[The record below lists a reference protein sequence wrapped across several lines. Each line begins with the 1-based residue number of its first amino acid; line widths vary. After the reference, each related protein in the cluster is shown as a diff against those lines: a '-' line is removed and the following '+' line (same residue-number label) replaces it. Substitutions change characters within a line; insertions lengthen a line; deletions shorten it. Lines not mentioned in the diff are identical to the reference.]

1 MRFSMFA
8 LPPLLSAAFSL
19 GLLVHARSRGRG
31 AARGPLSIVLA
42 GLGVWSLGSA
52 FEILLVAPGAQI
64 WATKL
69 SYLGVVSVA
78 PALAVAAARATGRGD
93 WLGPGRLALMAL
105 PPLVTLG
112 LAFTNEL
119 HGFIWSEIRVDT
131 AGPFPAL
138 AVSHGPWFWVHWSY
152 SNVCLVAASALLIQH
167 YLRFWGEQRTL
178 ALAALCGISAPWLA
192 NLVYVA
198 GWGPV
203 PHLDLTP
210 FAFTV
215 TGIVLAWIFQRHGAF
230 ELVPVARGAI
240 LESMADGVI
249 VVDASGRMVDANPA
263 ARALLGIPE
272 DAPSDQVDEILVDH
286 PEIAHELFGRE
297 VGRRE
302 ISRVVGEARSTW
314 ELVLS
319 TLRDRSG
326 EPCGRV
332 AVIRDITQQVGRDR
346 ALQES
351 EGRKA
356 AILDASLDMIVGM
369 DAEGRIVEFNPAAVA
384 AFGYARRDVLGQ
396 PLVSLLIPPTLRE
409 RFHAGLTRHHDT
421 GQSRLLGRR
430 VEMMAMR
437 ADGSEFPVELAAVE
451 SKIGGRPVFTAF
463 LRDLSERKQAEE
475 ERRALEAQMQQTQKL
490 ESLGVLAGG
499 IAHDFN
505 NLLTAV
511 LGNATLARSEIPD
524 DSPAGDTLEQIERA
538 AQRAAELCT
547 QMLAYS
553 GRGRLT
559 LERVDLSGLVQEM
572 ADLLRASISK
582 RVQLS
587 LDITSALPA
596 LEGDPTQLR
605 QIAMNLITNAS
616 EAIPEE
622 GGAITVRTGS
632 TIGNRAY
639 LVEHS
644 WGEDLPRG
652 EYVFLEVSD
661 SGCGMDEDTQSKI
674 FEPFFTT
681 KFTGRGLGMAAVL
694 GIVRRHGGAIQ
705 VSSEPGC
712 GSIFRV
718 LLPIREVRATPDAP
732 VAVRHVERREGTILV
747 VDDEPVVRKV
757 VARMLERAG
766 HTVLVAASGFEG
778 VERFTACADEIA
790 AVVVDLTMPDI
801 GGDEVLA
808 RIRRLHPG
816 VPVVLMSGYTQED
829 FDTQFTGKERVA
841 FLHKP
846 FRDGELSAALEGAWR
861 AEPERQ
867 R

>member
-19 GLLVHARSRGRG
+19 GLLLHARSRGRSG
-31 AARGPLSIVLA
+31 VRGPLSIVLA
-42 GLGVWSLGSA
+42 GLGIWSLGA
-52 FEILLVAPGAQI
+52 AVEIVLVAPGAQI

-69 SYLGVVSVA
+69 SYLGIVSVA

-93 WLGPGRLALMAL
+93 WLSPERLALMTV

-112 LAFTNEL
+112 LVFTNEL
-119 HGFIWSEIRVDT
+119 HGLIWSEIRVET

-152 SNVCLVAASALLIQH
+152 SNVCLVAATALLVQH
-167 YLRFWGEQRTL
+167 YLRFWGEQRRL

-215 TGIVLAWIFQRHGAF
+215 TGGVLAWIFQRHGAF
-230 ELVPVARGAI
+230 ELVPVARGAV
-240 LESMADGVI
+240 LESMSDGVV
-249 VVDASGRMVDANPA
+249 VVDASGHLVDANPA
-263 ARALLGIPE
+263 ACTLLGIPQE
-272 DAPSDQVDEILVDH
+272 RTGGEPLDAVLADH
-286 PEIAHELFGRE
+286 PEIAHELAGRE

-302 ISRVVGEARSTW
+302 ISRVVGDQRWTW

-319 TLRDRSG
+319 TLRDGTG

-332 AVIRDITQQVGRDR
+332 AVIRDVTRQVGRDR

-384 AFGYARRDVLGQ
+384 AFGYARRDALGQ
-396 PLVSLLIPPTLRE
+396 PLVRLLIPPTLRE
-409 RFHAGLTRHHDT
+409 RFYAGFAGHRDT

-430 VEMMAMR
+430 VEMTAMR

-451 SKIGGRPVFTAF
+451 SRIGGRPVFTAF

-511 LGNATLARSEIPD
+511 LGNATLARAEIPD
-524 DSPAGDTLEQIERA
+524 DSPAQGTLRQIERA

-553 GRGRLT
+553 GRGRLA
-559 LERVDLSGLVQEM
+559 LEPVELSGLVEEM
-572 ADLLRASISK
+572 AGLLRASISK
-582 RVQLS
+582 RVQLH
-587 LDITSALPA
+587 LDVAPGLPV
-596 LEGDPTQLR
+596 LEADATQLR
-605 QIAMNLITNAS
+605 QVAMNLITNAS
-616 EAIPEE
+616 EAISEE
-622 GGAITVRTGS
+622 GGAISVRTGS
-632 TIGNRAY
+632 TAGNRAY
-639 LVEHS
+639 LVDHPWNEN
-644 WGEDLPRG
+644 LPEG

-661 SGCGMDEDTQSKI
+661 TGCGMDEETRRKI

-694 GIVRRHGGAIQ
+694 GIVRKHGGAVH
-705 VSSEPGC
+705 VSSEPGR
-712 GSIFRV
+712 GSTFRV
-718 LLPIREVRATPDAP
+718 LLPVREVRAAVVEP
-732 VAVRHVERREGTILV
+732 VPERAGEPREGTILV
-747 VDDEPVVRKV
+747 VDDEPIVRKV

-766 HTVLVAASGFEG
+766 HSVVVASSGSEG
-778 VERFTACADEIA
+778 VDTFASRPDEIA

-801 GGDEVLA
+801 GGGEVLA
-808 RIRRLHPG
+808 RVRGLRPG
-816 VPVVLMSGYTQED
+816 IPVVLMSGYTQED

-846 FRDGELSAALEGAWR
+846 FREAELAAALEAAWR
-861 AEPERQ
+861 SETRG
-867 R
+867 

>member
-1 MRFSMFA
+1 
-8 LPPLLSAAFSL
+8 
-19 GLLVHARSRGRG
+19 
-31 AARGPLSIVLA
+31 
-42 GLGVWSLGSA
+42 
-52 FEILLVAPGAQI
+52 
-64 WATKL
+64 
-69 SYLGVVSVA
+69 
-78 PALAVAAARATGRGD
+78 
-93 WLGPGRLALMAL
+93 
-105 PPLVTLG
+105 
-112 LAFTNEL
+112 
-119 HGFIWSEIRVDT
+119 
-131 AGPFPAL
+131 
-138 AVSHGPWFWVHWSY
+138 
-152 SNVCLVAASALLIQH
+152 
-167 YLRFWGEQRTL
+167 
-178 ALAALCGISAPWLA
+178 
-192 NLVYVA
+192 
-198 GWGPV
+198 
-203 PHLDLTP
+203 
-210 FAFTV
+210 
-215 TGIVLAWIFQRHGAF
+215 
-230 ELVPVARGAI
+230 
-240 LESMADGVI
+240 
-249 VVDASGRMVDANPA
+249 
-263 ARALLGIPE
+263 
-272 DAPSDQVDEILVDH
+272 
-286 PEIAHELFGRE
+286 
-297 VGRRE
+297 
-302 ISRVVGEARSTW
+302 
-314 ELVLS
+314 
-319 TLRDRSG
+319 
-326 EPCGRV
+326 V
-332 AVIRDITQQVGRDR
+332 AVIRDITRQVVRDR

-384 AFGYARRDVLGQ
+384 GFGYARRDALGQ
-396 PLVSLLIPPTLRE
+396 PLVSLLIPPKLRE
-409 RFHAGLTRHHDT
+409 RFRAGLIRHRDS

-430 VEMMAMR
+430 VEMTAMR
-437 ADGSEFPVELAAVE
+437 ADASEFPVELAAVE

-463 LRDLSERKQAEE
+463 LRDLSERKQAEQ
-475 ERRALEAQMQQTQKL
+475 ERSALEAQMQQTQKL

-511 LGNATLARSEIPD
+511 LGNAILARAEIPD
-524 DSPAGDTLEQIERA
+524 DSPARDTLDQIERA

-559 LERVDLSGLVQEM
+559 LERIDLSGLVEEM

-582 RVQLS
+582 RVQLR
-587 LDITSALPA
+587 LDIAPGLPA

-639 LVEHS
+639 LVEHP
-644 WGEDLPRG
+644 WGEDLPEG

-661 SGCGMDEDTQSKI
+661 SGCGMDEDTRSKI

-694 GIVRRHGGAIQ
+694 GIVRRHGGAIH
-705 VSSEPGC
+705 VSSEPGR

-718 LLPIREVRATPDAP
+718 LLPVREVRARPDEP
-732 VAVRHVERREGTILV
+732 VAQRDVERREGTILV

-766 HTVLVAASGFEG
+766 HSVMVASNGCEG
-778 VERFTACADEIA
+778 VDSFTARPDDFA

-808 RIRRLHPG
+808 RIRRLRPG
-816 VPVVLMSGYTQED
+816 VPVVLMSGYTRED
-829 FDTQFTGKERVA
+829 FDTKFTGKERVA

-846 FRDGELSAALEGAWR
+846 FRDAELSAALEVAWR
-861 AEPERQ
+861 AEPDPAD
-867 R
+867 